1 MLTGRKPFT
10 GGSAIEV
17 LQQHVNAPPPRLPLS
32 LSRHVPLLSRLLA
45 KRREERFNTAD
56 EVIAAA
62 AALRQGAFRQAT
74 PTAA

>member
-1 MLTGRKPFT
+1 
-10 GGSAIEV
+10 
-17 LQQHVNAPPPRLPLS
+17 VNTPPPRLPLS
-32 LSRHVPLLSRLLA
+32 LSRHVPVLSRLLA

-62 AALRQGAFRQAT
+62 AALRRGAVPQAQ